1 MAKSIW
7 HDLGARWVALI
18 LTLVV
23 LGATLIML
31 GIGGLVARAEASAA
45 SAGVIAQNYQNQEC
59 GFGALWFCYNPRYVP
74 QSCFDGGPGIGYYQ
88 CSGTFVQQYVV
99 GGLRHLISGGPLAT
113 AWQAAAVL
121 TAFGL
126 GGLALST
133 LTARRMR
140 VWSLRRLYP
149 ELAV

>member
-99 GGLRHLISGGPLAT
+99 GGPRYCNLYVNVQKGTGAIIYHYDTCRH
-113 AWQAAAVL
+113 
-121 TAFGL
+121 
-126 GGLALST
+126 
-133 LTARRMR
+133 
-140 VWSLRRLYP
+140 
-149 ELAV
+149 